1 MFNKKN
7 EVNNA
12 KSFEEKN
19 ISEVLYE
26 FYFKI
31 AKISKNRYSS
41 KDKLDIIYETLT
53 YINKNIDSFTIDEL
67 KLSANILKVS
77 KDHIDIIS
85 KYKSLVLPN
94 LYYCDNL
101 IRVIEEKIKEPKV

>member
-1 MFNKKN
+1 MFNQKN
-7 EVNNA
+7 DVSNA
-12 KSFEEKN
+12 KCFEEKN

-26 FYFKI
+26 FYFKL

-94 LYYCDNL
+94 LRYCDNL
-101 IRVIEEKIKEPKV
+101 VMEIREKIKEPNL

>member
-1 MFNKKN
+1 MNFTLKLQKY
-7 EVNNA
+7 
-12 KSFEEKN
+12 
-19 ISEVLYE
+19 L
-26 FYFKI
+26 KI
-31 AKISKNRYSS
+31 VIPNDR
-41 KDKLDIIYETLT
+41 LREIIYETLS

-67 KLSANILKVS
+67 KLSSNILKVS
-77 KDHIDIIS
+77 KNHIDNIS

>member
-7 EVNNA
+7 KVSNA

-41 KDKLDIIYETLT
+41 KDKLDIIYETLS

-67 KLSANILKVS
+67 KFDRKNIAQLKT
-77 KDHIDIIS
+77 I
-85 KYKSLVLPN
+85 YN
-94 LYYCDNL
+94 WEN
-101 IRVIEEKIKEPKV
+101 

>member
-7 EVNNA
+7 KVSNA

-53 YINKNIDSFTIDEL
+53 YINNNINNFTIDEL
-67 KLSANILKVS
+67 KLITNILKAS
-77 KDHIDIIS
+77 KEHIDIIR

-101 IRVIEEKIKEPKV
+101 VRVIEEKIKEPKI

>member
-7 EVNNA
+7 KVSNA

-31 AKISKNRYSS
+31 TKISKNRYSS
-41 KDKLDIIYETLT
+41 KDKLDIIYETLS

-67 KLSANILKVS
+67 KLSSNILKVS
-77 KDHIDIIS
+77 KNHIDIIS

>member
-7 EVNNA
+7 KVSNA
-12 KSFEEKN
+12 KNFEEKN

-41 KDKLDIIYETLT
+41 KDKLDIIYETLS
-53 YINKNIDSFTIDEL
+53 YINIDSFTIDEL
-67 KLSANILKVS
+67 KLSSNILKVS
-77 KDHIDIIS
+77 KNHIDIIS
-85 KYKSLVLPN
+85 KYKSPVLPN